1 MANLPLLHTGNVFW
15 GKPLNNSSR
24 IYRLSFI
31 NQDRIYEIFAKQ
43 VYEADLYGF
52 IAVEELVFGTQ
63 SELVIDPGE
72 ERLKSEFA
80 SVNRTFIPMHSIIRI
95 DEVEK
100 PGISKIHAMDG
111 GKGNVSPFSRPRSGD
126 KKD

>member
-1 MANLPLLHTGNVFW
+1 MS
-15 GKPLNNSSR
+15 SSR
-24 IYRLSFI
+24 IYRISFV
-31 NQDRIYEIFAKQ
+31 NQDKIYEVFARQ

-63 SELVIDPGE
+63 SELVIDPAE
-72 ERLKSEFA
+72 ERLKSEFSA
-80 SVNRTFIPMHSIIRI
+80 VNRTFIPMHSIIRI

-111 GKGNVSPFSRPRSGD
+111 TRTSNVSPFSRPLSSGD
-126 KKD
+126 KGKKD

>member
-1 MANLPLLHTGNVFW
+1 MGKIPL
-15 GKPLNNSSR
+15 NSSR
-24 IYRLSFI
+24 IYRVSFV
-31 NQDRIYEIFAKQ
+31 NQDKIFEVFAKQ

-52 IAVEELVFGTQ
+52 IAIEELVFGTQ

-72 ERLKSEFA
+72 ERLKTEFA

-100 PGISKIHAMDG
+100 PGISKVHAMDG
-111 GKGNVSPFSRPRSGD
+111 GRASNVSPFARPRSSGGD
-126 KKD
+126 KGSD

>member
-1 MANLPLLHTGNVFW
+1 M
-15 GKPLNNSSR
+15 NSSR
-24 IYRLSFI
+24 IYRISFV
-31 NQDRIYEIFAKQ
+31 NQDRIYEVFARQ

-72 ERLKSEFA
+72 EKLKSEFS
-80 SVNRTFIPMHSIIRI
+80 SVNRTFIPMHAIIRI

-100 PGISKIHAMDG
+100 PGISKIHAIDG
-111 GKGNVSPFSRPRSGD
+111 KSSGNVSPFTRPRSSD
-126 KKD
+126 NKSTD

>member
-1 MANLPLLHTGNVFW
+1 M
-15 GKPLNNSSR
+15 NSSR
-24 IYRLSFI
+24 IYRISFV
-31 NQDRIYEIFAKQ
+31 NQDKIYEVFARQ

-63 SELVIDPGE
+63 SELVIDPAE
-72 ERLKSEFA
+72 ERLKSEFS

-111 GKGNVSPFSRPRSGD
+111 SRTNNVSPFARPLSSND
-126 KKD
+126 KGKD

>member
-1 MANLPLLHTGNVFW
+1 LS
-15 GKPLNNSSR
+15 NNSR
-24 IYRLSFI
+24 IYRLSFV
-31 NQDRIYEIFAKQ
+31 NQDKIYEVFAKQ

-111 GKGNVSPFSRPRSGD
+111 GKSGNVSPFSRPRSGGD